1 MVCPHKKNI
10 KKTYIYADEFDKENR
25 RLQEEKTEIFFGECE
40 GYDCPHFISG
50 MCYLN
55 REG

>member
-10 KKTYIYADEFDKENR
+10 KKTYIYTDEENNK
-25 RLQEEKTEIFFGECE
+25 RLKEEKIEIIFGECE